1 MQIPQHLKPIEGK
14 KFAKDGKT
22 YRVEVG
28 AAGMF
33 LLINVNNSRD
43 WLSLNCTTNAKKI
56 EFILNKI
63 KNANYQEVN

>member
-1 MQIPQHLKPIEGK
+1 MQIPHHLKPIEGK

-22 YRVEVG
+22 FRVELG
-28 AAGMF
+28 AGEMF
-33 LLINVNNSRD
+33 LLINVNNSKD

-63 KNANYQEVN
+63 KNAGYTEV